1 MQTLVAE
8 LSVTSGMPDTDPA
21 SQFAWCVQQGI
32 NAWQKAGEIVV
43 REIEKDPS
51 FPERV
56 AAKFASISEHT
67 VRVFQRIGLKQ
78 IHPELYL
85 SAKPGAKMLLRLPY
99 ETQEK
104 HLKEPV
110 DLLIKTGEGWETLRA
125 DVDKLT
131 KDQAEQVFDRD
142 GIRDA
147 AAQRLYIE
155 SKAARQTASTPK
167 HKDEFKVIGKTLH
180 VLGPCQ
186 LSRKQLLRIIEDME

>member
-1 MQTLVAE
+1 MNTSAFE
-8 LSVTSGMPDTDPA
+8 IVTDKDPV
-21 SQFAWCVQQGI
+21 SQFARLFQLGI
-32 NAWQKAGEIVV
+32 DAWLEAGKIVV
-43 REIEKDPS
+43 SEMEKDPS

-56 AAKFASISEHT
+56 AAKCKHISEHT
-67 VRVFQRIGLKQ
+67 VRIFRQFGLRKM
-78 IHPELYL
+78 HPELYA
-85 SAKPGAKMLLRLPY
+85 SGKPGAKMLLRLPY

-110 DLLIKTGEGWETLRA
+110 ELLIKTPEGWETLRA

-131 KDQAEQVFDRD
+131 KDQAEQVFSKD

-147 AAQRLYIE
+147 AEQRLHIE
-155 SKAARQTASTPK
+155 SKLARQNVAAPK